1 MREERRTHGYT
12 SGARTGALRVVVSGQ
27 NSNPWDFI
35 VLPANGNVEPTSGP
49 ASGGTRVTILAPAG
63 TSGTQFN
70 VLFGS
75 TVAREIQFMQPNI
88 ITCDSPPGTG
98 TVDVK
103 VTSSVTST
111 TVGTFSYR

>member
-1 MREERRTHGYT
+1 MPALPAVPRVRA
-12 SGARTGALRVVVSGQ
+12 ARTPSEA
-27 NSNPWDFI
+27 I
-35 VLPANGNVEPTSGP
+35 EAVEPTSGP
-49 ASGGTRVTILAPAG
+49 AAGGTGVTILAPSG

-75 TVAREIQFMQPNI
+75 SVASNIRFTPPNI

-103 VTSSVTST
+103 VTSSVTGT
-111 TVGTFSYR
+111 TVGTFT